1 MAGPGV
7 ARRPGVDVC
16 VYIFYDVGMTGTT
29 TIRVDRA
36 TRDVLNELAARRG
49 QSVSAT
55 VDRAVRLLTQEIIG
69 TDLRAPLRED
79 EEDWLDA
86 DAG

>member
-1 MAGPGV
+1 
-7 ARRPGVDVC
+7 
-16 VYIFYDVGMTGTT
+16 MTGTT